1 MTRKIPKKI
10 SDLKYLLSKIGFSFF
25 RGLLL
30 VIFLSKGSK
39 IPFLG
44 KGIKFICKN
53 KISFNKYVWLGQYGY
68 IDACSING
76 IKIGKNVT
84 IRELFTIQCRSGLND
99 PGDGL
104 TIGDHTFI
112 GPFVKIGVSGP
123 ISIGRNCQIGS
134 HCSFNAESHVKF
146 KKSYTTGKVSR
157 LGISIGNDV
166 WIGDGVIVL
175 DGVNIG
181 DNSVIG
187 AGSVVNKNVL
197 AGQTVAG
204 VPAKQI

>member
-1 MTRKIPKKI
+1 MTRKLPNKI
-10 SDLKYLLSKIGFSFF
+10 SDLQYLLSKIGFSFF
-25 RGLLL
+25 RGLLV

-44 KGIKFICKN
+44 RGIKIIKRN
-53 KISFNKYVWLGQYGY
+53 KIFFNRYVWLGQYGY
-68 IDACSING
+68 IDACSTHG
-76 IKIGKNVT
+76 VMFGENVT
-84 IRELFTIQCRSGLND
+84 IREFFNIQCRSGLNEL
-99 PGDGL
+99 GYGL
-104 TIGDHTFI
+104 SIGSNTFV
-112 GPFVKIGVSGP
+112 GPFCKIGVGGQ
-123 ISIGRNCQIGS
+123 ISFGSNCQIGS

-146 KKSYTTGKVSR
+146 KKSYTSGKVTR
-157 LGISIGNDV
+157 LGISIGSNV

-204 VPAKQI
+204 VPAKPI